1 MNEEVAAFEAVR
13 PKLFGIA
20 YRMLGTVADAEDVL
34 QDAYLRFAASKPVDV
49 RSTEAWLVTIVT
61 RLCLDRIKSA
71 QAQREVYV
79 GPWLPEPLM
88 TDLPPEAKDPAE
100 HMADLESISFAF
112 VLLLQSL
119 TPEERAVFL
128 LRQVFDYG
136 YEEIASF
143 IGKSEATCR
152 QLSSRAKKH
161 IADHRPRIK
170 TTPAEHQRVLAGF
183 MQAVSTGDIAGLMQL
198 MSSNVTLTA
207 DGGGKA
213 LAATHPIHGPDHVA
227 RYILGLAKKTQGL
240 RFEVTPVNGQSGI
253 HIYLAGQ
260 LVTTI
265 ALDIAAERIQAVYFI
280 VNPDKLSRVQ

>member
-1 MNEEVAAFEAVR
+1 MNEQIAAFEAAR

-34 QDAYLRFAASKPVDV
+34 QDAYLRFAASKPADL
-49 RSTEAWLVTIVT
+49 RSVEAWLVTIVT

-88 TDLPPEAKDPAE
+88 AGQPPEANDPAE

-128 LRQVFDYG
+128 LREVFEYDYA
-136 YEEIASF
+136 EIAAF
-143 IGKSEATCR
+143 IGKGEDACR
-152 QLSSRAKKH
+152 QLFSRAKKH
-161 IADHRPRIK
+161 IAEHRPRIK
-170 TTPAEHQRVLAGF
+170 TTPEEHQRVLAGF
-183 MQAVSTGDIAGLMQL
+183 MQAVSTGDLAGLMQL
-198 MSSNVTLTA
+198 MSTDVTLAT

-213 LAATHPIHGPDHVA
+213 SAATHPLHGPDHVA
-227 RYILGLAKKTQGL
+227 RFVIGLAKKASGL
-240 RFEVTPVNGQSGI
+240 SFDVVPVNGQFGI
-253 HIYLAGQ
+253 LIRNEGKLETMT
-260 LVTTI
+260 V
-265 ALDIAAERIQAVYFI
+265 LDIAEAHIRAVYFI
-280 VNPDKLSRVQ
+280 RNPDKLTRVK